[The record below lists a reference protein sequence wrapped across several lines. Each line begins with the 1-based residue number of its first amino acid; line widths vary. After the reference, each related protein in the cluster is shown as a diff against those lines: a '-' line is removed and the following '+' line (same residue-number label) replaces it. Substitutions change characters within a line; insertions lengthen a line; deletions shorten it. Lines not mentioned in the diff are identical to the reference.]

1 MRNSIEMILGMLI
14 AMFPYHELVTHA
26 VVFVRTGI
34 WEPVFGIN
42 VPSDFLFMLAGMY
55 GSI

>member
-1 MRNSIEMILGMLI
+1 MRNSVDMFLGMLI
-14 AMFPYHELVTHA
+14 AMFPHHELIVNA
-26 VVFVRTGI
+26 VVFVRTGT
-34 WEPVFGIN
+34 WEPVFGID